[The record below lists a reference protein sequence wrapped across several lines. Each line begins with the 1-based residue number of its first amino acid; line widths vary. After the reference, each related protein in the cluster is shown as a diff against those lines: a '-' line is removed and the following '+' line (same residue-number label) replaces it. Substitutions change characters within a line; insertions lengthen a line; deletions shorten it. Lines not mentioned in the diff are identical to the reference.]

1 LFHKTD
7 KRVTIEQCVNGDHNT
22 SREHI
27 RTALTKI
34 SVDICSPTMYS
45 ESVKHVH
52 EILSLYC
59 ARQRV
64 KQQRDENSLDENN
77 DSVKDHHARSGS
89 SDGDD
94 DDDDPSMEEIA
105 DWILAS
111 FTAVVLTNG
120 IDFVSK
126 NKHPFPV
133 ELSLTCIFFNFSVS
147 SPMCSKLKHN
157 FAKDSSS
164 SLTNHDGTT
173 QTKEISNA
181 VQKRI
186 YDLLSPPL
194 IDKLS
199 ALHLLALAR
208 LFLCIHL
215 YHEEGNVGSDE
226 VKMEDFIVHSIVA
239 CANECGGVGLSI
251 LPKLI
256 ATYISFIIHLDDDV
270 KNGNNDCD
278 AGDNNAAVEDSSDP
292 DKVKSETESETKSKR
307 ETVISTFER
316 RVRRGVL
323 QYVTESSRRRKSK
336 QGVRHGDL
344 SQLQNEEGKKIENM
358 NAEEETKYAR
368 HRVLDLWELILQST
382 IYLLSSTEKDLPVV
396 I

>member
-1 LFHKTD
+1 
-7 KRVTIEQCVNGDHNT
+7 
-22 SREHI
+22 
-27 RTALTKI
+27 
-34 SVDICSPTMYS
+34 MYS

-89 SDGDD
+89 SD

-164 SLTNHDGTT
+164 SLMNHDGTT

-368 HRVLDLWELILQST
+368 HRALDLWELILQST